1 MELIN
6 SYLTSD
12 KLEAM
17 TGNTKTPFNELYNLY
32 EKDIL
37 TLAKEQT
44 TEENEADFT
53 ESKLK
58 MGVFNAIKTLE
69 EFLISDLSTAKQTIS
84 LEYMEVDFSGE
95 EILKCSLL

>member
-17 TGNTKTPFNELYNLY
+17 AGNTKTPFNELYNLY

-58 MGVFNAIKTLE
+58 M
-69 EFLISDLSTAKQTIS
+69 
-84 LEYMEVDFSGE
+84 
-95 EILKCSLL
+95 

>member
-17 TGNTKTPFNELYNLY
+17 AGNTKTPFNELYNLY

-44 TEENEADFT
+44 TEIGRASCRERVC
-53 ESKLK
+53 LY
-58 MGVFNAIKTLE
+58 V
-69 EFLISDLSTAKQTIS
+69 
-84 LEYMEVDFSGE
+84 
-95 EILKCSLL
+95 